1 MFIIFY
7 QGEQLRGRVK
17 KICESLKATIY
28 PCPENPQERREVAMG
43 VMTRISDLENVLNT
57 TNEQRNRILAQV
69 ARNIRVWFI
78 KVKISLPH
86 EEGFEIVWKFNRSAI
101 FIDIYRYQSK
111 KWMSDKL
118 TEITTKGSFKAT
130 KIYKATRL
138 WGTKSV
144 PL

>member
-1 MFIIFY
+1 M
-7 QGEQLRGRVK
+7 K

-78 KVKISLPH
+78 KVFSKLNIFRTEKILM
-86 EEGFEIVWKFNRSAI
+86 KNI
-101 FIDIYRYQSK
+101 FTIDFRSK
-111 KWMSDKL
+111 KWQL
-118 TEITTKGSFKAT
+118 FTT
-130 KIYKATRL
+130 L
-138 WGTKSV
+138 
-144 PL
+144 

>member
-1 MFIIFY
+1 MIMGLLFSQSFRKCFIQNKSVFIIFY

-78 KVKISLPH
+78 KVFSKINILKT
-86 EEGFEIVWKFNRSAI
+86 EKILMKNI
-101 FIDIYRYQSK
+101 FTIAFR
-111 KWMSDKL
+111 
-118 TEITTKGSFKAT
+118 
-130 KIYKATRL
+130 
-138 WGTKSV
+138 
-144 PL
+144 